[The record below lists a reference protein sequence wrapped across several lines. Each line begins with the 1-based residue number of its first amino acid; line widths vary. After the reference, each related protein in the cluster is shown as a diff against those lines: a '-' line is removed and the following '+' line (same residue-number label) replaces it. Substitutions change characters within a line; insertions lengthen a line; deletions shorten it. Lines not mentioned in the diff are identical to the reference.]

1 MDYVNGVAEALLT
14 AYDNQLRGRVPQEL
28 LWGAAIERDGPLVRT
43 HFGTHGTV
51 DLTSLVCDDLAGLIR
66 RQQEIFASRCEPIEW
81 KVHSHDS
88 PLLPE
93 SLRDAGFV
101 PGLERTLL
109 AADIADIPSPEV
121 LRPGTR
127 IRPYL
132 RGERERLRRL
142 AAAAPEQ
149 RRPLTELE
157 ADGTARGTGSEMQI
171 LVLEYDGRILDAI
184 WIERVADTD
193 FAAIGGITDPR
204 PELLH
209 AAAAWAEWRDIRH
222 VYRPRT
228 PRHLAAEATGALI
241 PAYLAAGFHEIAR
254 VSTYRW
260 APAGEPARERPA
272 KQLLSDPE
280 HDEIWKR
287 FETQFEVTYETADRG
302 IAEPPASA
310 TWHLET
316 VDRPDDPLLAEVE
329 EIVARGLRASAR
341 PGDQLYRLKWYISGS
356 RIDPTRAGG
365 PGQPPWTSYAYL
377 IDEHVIQV
385 TKDLRMG
392 TFGNWREASL
402 CVFGAELLA
411 HVDDDLTSLLG
422 TVLRRGGRPVGNVW
436 SFGP

>member
-1 MDYVNGVAEALLT
+1 MNGVAEALLT

-28 LWGAAIERDGPLVRT
+28 LWGAMIERDGPLVRT

-51 DLTSLVCDDLAGLIR
+51 DLTSLVCEDLAGLIR
-66 RQQEIFASRCEPIEW
+66 RQQEIFAARCEPIEW

-93 SLRDAGFV
+93 SLRDAGFI

-121 LRPGTR
+121 LRSGMR

-132 RGERERLRRL
+132 RGERERLRRM

-193 FAAIGGITDPR
+193 FAAIGGITGPR

-228 PRHLAAEATGALI
+228 PRHLTAEATGALI

-287 FETQFEVTYETADRG
+287 FETRFEVTYETADRG
-302 IAEPPASA
+302 LAEPPASA
-310 TWHLET
+310 TWHLEA

-341 PGDQLYRLKWYISGS
+341 PGDRLYRLKWYISGS
-356 RIDPTRAGG
+356 RIDPTRVGG
-365 PGQPPWTSYAYL
+365 PGQPPWMSYAYL

-385 TKDLRMG
+385 TEDLRMG

-402 CVFGAELLA
+402 CVFGDELLA
-411 HVDDDLTSLLG
+411 HVDDDLTGLLG